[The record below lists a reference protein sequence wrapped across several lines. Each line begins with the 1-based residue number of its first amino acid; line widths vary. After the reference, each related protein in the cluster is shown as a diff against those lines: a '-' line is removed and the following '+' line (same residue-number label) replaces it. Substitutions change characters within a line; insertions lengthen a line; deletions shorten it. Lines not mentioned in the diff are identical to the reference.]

1 MLLQILSL
9 PARAG
14 LAVIAAMLA
23 LGIGLAVPPQALAQS
38 AIRVLVNDDP
48 ITTYDIQNR
57 ARMLGLFSGGR
68 QGEKEAMEQLVD
80 ERLMLQEAAR
90 VGATISDEELDEEF
104 AKRAT
109 QANLNAEQFAQAFRQ
124 AGVDPQTF
132 KSFLRANMVWGDI
145 VRARVRSSVDVSET
159 DVAAALAKRGDAT
172 EEEEQVAYEYMM
184 QQILF
189 VVPAKGGAG
198 LEAQRRNDANA
209 FRGAFQGCEA
219 SLAQAAGVAGAVVKP
234 QVRRED
240 NQLSGALKEAIASL
254 EVGGITA
261 PERVEE
267 GFQLVAICAK
277 KPIAG
282 QTQATQSTERDLTNE
297 RGAML
302 ARRYLRDLRSDA
314 VIDYR

>member
-1 MLLQILSL
+1 MLLRTLSL

-14 LAVIAAMLA
+14 FTVIAAMLA
-23 LGIGLAVPPQALAQS
+23 LAAEFAAPPQAFAQS
-38 AIRVLVNDDP
+38 AVRVLVNDDP

-68 QGEKEAMEQLVD
+68 QGEKEAMEQLID

-90 VGATISDEELDEEF
+90 VGATISDEEVDAEF
-104 AKRAT
+104 ADRAT
-109 QANLNAEQFAQAFRQ
+109 QAKLNADQFAQAFRQ

-132 KSFLRANMVWGDI
+132 KDFLRANMIWGDI
-145 VRARVRSSVDVSET
+145 VRARVRSTVDVSET
-159 DVAAALAKRGDAT
+159 DVAAALAKRDDVT
-172 EEEEQVAYEYMM
+172 EEEGQEAYEYML

-189 VVPAKGGAG
+189 VVPAKGGGG

-209 FRGAFQGCEA
+209 FRGAFQGCDA
-219 SLAQAAGVAGAVVKP
+219 SLAQAQGLAGAVVKP

-240 NQLSGALKEAIASL
+240 NQMSGALKEAIAGL
-254 EVGGITA
+254 EVGGIVG

-267 GFQLVAICAK
+267 GFQLVAVCAK

-282 QTQATQSTERDLTNE
+282 HTQATQATERELTNE
-297 RGAML
+297 RGTML